1 MFTQSIQAAF
11 LSLFLPC
18 DLRHDVWILRVNS
31 LERFDLSHYC
41 MSGGSLSQKYG
52 FWKVK
57 SCVIRLNY
65 KTSYK
70 NTVSLLNWILHP
82 PKQVSPFSFLQLIS
96 IMTML
101 LDHNNELL
109 DVPVKCRLY
118 WKRQR
123 WRCAGSSRRLGP
135 SERPMTSPPAGRAEA
150 GTLPGRATGS
160 TCCLRQH
167 NN

>member
-82 PKQVSPFSFLQLIS
+82 PQTSIPIFLSTAHLNNDHAFGSQQWTAWCTCEVQTLLKETKMAVCRKQQKARSEWKAHDVTTSRTSWGRNAARPSHWLH
-96 IMTML
+96 L
-101 LDHNNELL
+101 LSA
-109 DVPVKCRLY
+109 PT
-118 WKRQR
+118 Q
-123 WRCAGSSRRLGP
+123 
-135 SERPMTSPPAGRAEA
+135 
-150 GTLPGRATGS
+150 
-160 TCCLRQH
+160 
-167 NN
+167 